1 MPDDLTWRPPT
12 PGDLTAGPTRD
23 DLTGEPP
30 LTYLY
35 AVAREPLPCP
45 AGVGDTPVRTVTRAG
60 LVAYVSS
67 VPACHFGE
75 EPLRRSL
82 EDLDWLA
89 ETARAHH
96 RVVDAVA
103 RATTTAPV
111 RLVTVYEDDAQVAEL
126 LERRAT
132 AFADVLTQV
141 TGRREWGV
149 KAYTTPPE
157 RSSSA
162 GEQPP
167 TARPGPRSGDGA
179 CSGSGSGFGS
189 GSGSGGG
196 AGQGGRPGT
205 AYLHRRRASLRGRE
219 QARRQA
225 LQRADHIH
233 RALSA
238 LAAAGRRHRAQDPR
252 LSGRDDMM
260 LLNGAYLVD
269 ETRTEEFT
277 TLAEKLGGDGVEIRV
292 TGPWA
297 PYSFT
302 VMEPA

>member
-1 MPDDLTWRPPT
+1 MPDDHTWGPPA
-12 PGDLTAGPTRD
+12 PD
-23 DLTGEPP
+23 D

-111 RLVTVYEDDAQVAEL
+111 RLVTVYEDDDQVAEL

-132 AFADVLTQV
+132 AFTDVLTQV

-157 RSSSA
+157 PSA
-162 GEQPP
+162 ATPP
-167 TARPGPRSGDGA
+167 GTRDTRDTQA
-179 CSGSGSGFGS
+179 CA
-189 GSGSGGG
+189 GSGGG

-205 AYLHRRRASLRGRE
+205 AYLHRRRATLRGRE

-277 TLAEKLGGDGVEIRV
+277 ALAEQLGGDGVEIRV

>member
-1 MPDDLTWRPPT
+1 M
-12 PGDLTAGPTRD
+12 PGD
-23 DLTGEPP
+23 

-132 AFADVLTQV
+132 AFTDVLTQV

-157 RSSSA
+157 PSAATSPGTRDTRST
-162 GEQPP
+162 Q
-167 TARPGPRSGDGA
+167 A
-179 CSGSGSGFGS
+179 CA
-189 GSGSGGG
+189 GSGGG

-219 QARRQA
+219 QARKQA
-225 LQRADHIH
+225 VQRADHIH

-252 LSGRDDMM
+252 LSGRDDIM

-277 TLAEKLGGDGVEIRV
+277 ALAEKLGGDGVEIRV